1 MDSFSLHSLYLLLAV
16 LIAFSAFFSG
26 SETSMMSLNRYRLRH
41 LVKNNHRSAMRTNRL
56 LEHPDRLIGLI
67 LLGNNFVN
75 ILASSIATLIALRL
89 VGEQGIPLAALLLTL
104 VILIFAEVMPKT
116 LAVMNPEKFAFP
128 ASFVLLGLMKALAPA
143 VWLVNQLSNLLLRLF
158 QQPLTA
164 NNSQLLSMD
173 ELKTVVHEA
182 GSLIPRNH
190 QEMLISVLDLEKV
203 VVEDIMIPRTD
214 IIGIDI
220 NDSPTLIARKLNT
233 IQYNRIPV
241 YQNSI
246 DQILGFLHMR
256 NTATLLTQGEIDKKQ
271 LMKSLSPTYFVPET
285 TPLMTQL
292 INFRKDRQRTGLV
305 VNEYGDIQGLIAME
319 NILEEIVGEFTTD
332 FSDLMQEIHPQDDG
346 SYLIDCS
353 IHIRELNRILKWQFP
368 TTGPKT
374 LNGLLLELLED
385 IPTSGT
391 SLKIVNHYI
400 EIIHST
406 HNAIKTVRIHQ
417 RSPL

>member
-1 MDSFSLHSLYLLLAV
+1 
-16 LIAFSAFFSG
+16 
-26 SETSMMSLNRYRLRH
+26 MSTI
-41 LVKNNHRSAMRTNRL
+41 S
-56 LEHPDRLIGLI
+56 
-67 LLGNNFVN
+67 NNFVN

-89 VGEQGIPLAALLLTL
+89 MGEQGIPLAALLLTF

-116 LAVMNPEKFAFP
+116 LAIMNPEKFAFP
-128 ASFVLLGLMKALAPA
+128 ASFVLHGLMKALAPA
-143 VWLVNQLSNLLLRLF
+143 VWLVNQLSNSLLRVF
-158 QQPLTA
+158 QQPLTT
-164 NNSQLLSMD
+164 NNSQLLSME

-190 QEMLISVLDLEKV
+190 QEMLISVLDLEKA

-256 NTATLLTQGEIDKKQ
+256 NTPTLLTQGEIDKKQ

-292 INFRKDRQRTGLV
+292 INFRKDRQRTGMV

-332 FSDLMQEIHPQDDG
+332 FSDLMQEVHPQDDG

-353 IHIRELNRILKWQFP
+353 IHIRELNRMLKWQLP
-368 TTGPKT
+368 TNSAKT
-374 LNGLLLELLED
+374 LNGLLLEILED

-391 SLKIVNHYI
+391 SLKITNYYI
-400 EIIHST
+400 EIIHSA
-406 HNAIKTVRIHQ
+406 HNAIKTVRIQ
-417 RSPL
+417 QQLLR